1 MRIHFSKMLRAK
13 QQNKMMPLNKLLDEI
28 ELSNK
33 KDSWDYTGGHL
44 NHNHLFKP
52 QVLEAKTFWRSGQNQ
67 QKFQHDKP
75 IYDIAS
81 SKSDEKGKKMKDSFT
96 HFTVKT
102 SVVPSLNTK
111 SASTS
116 SPVIKHF
123 GTATPI
129 NTPFAS
135 SLLGTQSYGTC
146 MDNLEYDKESL
157 QGEELEIP
165 DFKVLTFNY
174 ELYKTKKDY
183 KDKYKFIPTFFSG
196 LTKSD
201 QFKMFLQF
209 DEEVIQRQHLTNN
222 FFNSS
227 SVEYC
232 KKKLTKE
239 LLNFAHI
246 QPPHFARLQI
256 FSESFGN
263 ICNISFAFGTILKQV
278 KNAYE
283 LYVNYL
289 LDSQSP
295 LQHEVILS
303 KIAGMKKRAIRTE
316 DVHKAE
322 VKVKELEQK
331 TLCAL
336 QHNDQLRN
344 NFKDMNLIISD
355 TDAAEDSSLDSQEEK
370 SEKQFYLPNEE
381 ETFVSKRSR
390 ILKTYHE
397 VKALEDE
404 IRKNMTHMVNSEALE
419 QYIKDVQIETVK
431 LQSSNSFL
439 QRTNKDLDS
448 EIKRLLMKQKLNL
461 EKQEEMKRLV
471 EPFLKFGEM

>member
-165 DFKVLTFNY
+165 DFKVLTFDY

-232 KKKLTKE
+232 KKKLTK
-239 LLNFAHI
+239 
-246 QPPHFARLQI
+246 
-256 FSESFGN
+256 
-263 ICNISFAFGTILKQV
+263 
-278 KNAYE
+278 NAYE

-303 KIAGMKKRAIRTE
+303 KIAGMKKRAVRTE

-355 TDAAEDSSLDSQEEK
+355 TDAAEADSSLDSQEEK

-431 LQSSNSFL
+431 LQSSNFFL

>member
-1 MRIHFSKMLRAK
+1 MMLQAK
-13 QQNKMMPLNKLLDEI
+13 LQSKMMPLNKLLDEI

-33 KDSWDYTGGHL
+33 KDTWDYTGGHL

-102 SVVPSLNTK
+102 SVVPSPNSK

-116 SPVIKHF
+116 SPGIKHF

-146 MDNLEYDKESL
+146 MENLEYDKESL
-157 QGEELEIP
+157 QGKELEIP
-165 DFKVLTFNY
+165 DFKVLTFDY

-209 DEEVIQRQHLTNN
+209 DEEVIQRQYLSND

-232 KKKLTKE
+232 KKKLTKV
-239 LLNFAHI
+239 
-246 QPPHFARLQI
+246 QPF
-256 FSESFGN
+256 
-263 ICNISFAFGTILKQV
+263 
-278 KNAYE
+278 
-283 LYVNYL
+283 
-289 LDSQSP
+289 
-295 LQHEVILS
+295 
-303 KIAGMKKRAIRTE
+303 
-316 DVHKAE
+316 
-322 VKVKELEQK
+322 
-331 TLCAL
+331 
-336 QHNDQLRN
+336 
-344 NFKDMNLIISD
+344 
-355 TDAAEDSSLDSQEEK
+355 
-370 SEKQFYLPNEE
+370 
-381 ETFVSKRSR
+381 
-390 ILKTYHE
+390 
-397 VKALEDE
+397 
-404 IRKNMTHMVNSEALE
+404 
-419 QYIKDVQIETVK
+419 
-431 LQSSNSFL
+431 
-439 QRTNKDLDS
+439 
-448 EIKRLLMKQKLNL
+448 
-461 EKQEEMKRLV
+461 
-471 EPFLKFGEM
+471 

>member
-165 DFKVLTFNY
+165 DFKVLTFDY

-232 KKKLTKE
+232 KKKLTK
-239 LLNFAHI
+239 
-246 QPPHFARLQI
+246 
-256 FSESFGN
+256 
-263 ICNISFAFGTILKQV
+263 
-278 KNAYE
+278 
-283 LYVNYL
+283 
-289 LDSQSP
+289 
-295 LQHEVILS
+295 VILS
-303 KIAGMKKRAIRTE
+303 KIAGMKKRAVRTE

-355 TDAAEDSSLDSQEEK
+355 TDAAEADSSLDSQEEK

-431 LQSSNSFL
+431 LQSSNFFL

>member
-1 MRIHFSKMLRAK
+1 MLRAK
-13 QQNKMMPLNKLLDEI
+13 QQSKMMPLNKLLDEI

-67 QKFQHDKP
+67 QKFLHGTPKH
-75 IYDIAS
+75 DIAS
-81 SKSDEKGKKMKDSFT
+81 SKSDEKGKKRKDSFT

-111 SASTS
+111 SASTY

-146 MDNLEYDKESL
+146 LDNLEYDKESL

-165 DFKVLTFNY
+165 DFKMLTFDY

-183 KDKYKFIPTFFSG
+183 KDKYKFIPKFFSG

-209 DEEVIQRQHLTNN
+209 DEEVIQKQHLTND

-239 LLNFAHI
+239 LQNFAHI

-278 KNAYE
+278 K
-283 LYVNYL
+283 
-289 LDSQSP
+289 
-295 LQHEVILS
+295 VILS
-303 KIAGMKKRAIRTE
+303 KIAGMKKRAVRTE

-336 QHNDQLRN
+336 QHNEQLRN
-344 NFKDMNLIISD
+344 NFKDTNLISD
-355 TDAAEDSSLDSQEEK
+355 TDAAEADSSLDSQEEK
-370 SEKQFYLPNEE
+370 SEKQFCLPNEE

-390 ILKTYHE
+390 ILKTCHE

-419 QYIKDVQIETVK
+419 QYIKEVQTETVK

-439 QRTNKDLDS
+439 QRTNKDMDS

-461 EKQEEMKRLV
+461 QKQEEMKRLV
-471 EPFLKFGEM
+471 EPFLKFGDM